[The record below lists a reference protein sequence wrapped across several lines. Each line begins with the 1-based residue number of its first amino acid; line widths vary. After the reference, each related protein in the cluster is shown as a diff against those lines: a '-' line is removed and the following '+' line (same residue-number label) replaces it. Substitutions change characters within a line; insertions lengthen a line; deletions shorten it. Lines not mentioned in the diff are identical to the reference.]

1 MVVGITKTS
10 SEIFLIYNSSCDT
23 CVDYFLIFFFLF
35 IAVSHSDCAC
45 DSWKLFATRPHC
57 QEYIIYVIW
66 YNIFLKYFLF
76 ITVSHSDCACDSWKL
91 FATRIVKKC
100 QSAPHISYCIL
111 LMMMNWL
118 YSGDDELMMYCW
130 WWWWW
135 WRVLTSLIPCG
146 YYLTPSSC
154 GPFWLNWPRE
164 KFSESCPVIPPLS
177 SPPPPWPLPSYG
189 EKHLPGKSLWL
200 VS

>member
-10 SEIFLIYNSSCDT
+10 SEIFLMYNSLCDT

-45 DSWKLFATRPHC
+45 DSWKLFATR
-57 QEYIIYVIW
+57 
-66 YNIFLKYFLF
+66 
-76 ITVSHSDCACDSWKL
+76 
-91 FATRIVKKC
+91 IVKKC
-100 QSAPHISYCIL
+100 QSAPHISSVPHSPNYDKLIIIDNDD
-111 LMMMNWL
+111 MMMNW
-118 YSGDDELMMYCW
+118 W

-135 WRVLTSLIPCG
+135 WRTLTSLIPCG

-200 VS
+200 VSKNR